1 MRSYETIVVLDAGL
15 EEEPIEQEVN
25 AIEQIITSHSSGEMV
40 DTERWG
46 NRKLSYEMND
56 KRQGYYTLFRF
67 NSEPDVLD
75 ELTRAFKLN
84 ENVLRHIIKRVKQHQ
99 VANQIEADK
108 QKTESKES

>member
-108 QKTESKES
+108 QKTEGKES

>member
-1 MRSYETIVVLDAGL
+1 VRSYETIVVLDAGL

-108 QKTESKES
+108 QKTEGKES

>member
-1 MRSYETIVVLDAGL
+1 VRSYETIVVLDAGL

-25 AIEQIITSHSSGEMV
+25 TIEQIITSHSSGEMV

-56 KRQGYYTLFRF
+56 KRQGHYTLFRF

-84 ENVLRHIIKRVKQHQ
+84 ENVLRHIIKRVKNHH

>member
-1 MRSYETIVVLDAGL
+1 VRSYETIVVLDAGL

-25 AIEQIITSHSSGEMV
+25 TIEQIITSHSGEMV

-84 ENVLRHIIKRVKQHQ
+84 ENVLRHIIKRVKKHH
-99 VANQIEADK
+99 VANQVEADK
-108 QKTESKES
+108 QKTENKES

>member
-108 QKTESKES
+108 QKTENKES

>member
-1 MRSYETIVVLDAGL
+1 VRSYETIVVLDAEL

-108 QKTESKES
+108 QKTEGKES